1 MSVHVPR
8 LVVKSECRFLY
19 LTSVQSCHF
28 GIVHETVNVID
39 LVICKATP
47 NNHVVGKLVRI
58 DSYTSFHIISICS
71 VLCRKE
77 ILQRSSQT
85 ARDGFVLAIRA
96 ESLVRSI
103 FLVYLSCV
111 FSCLSFPGNTLIC
124 LIFSGFARS
133 RHVHFLDGRSARDFT
148 HQADEP
154 TVFQSVASRHLW
166 ILLPTLRLH
175 ICSRQDFQRADHG
188 NWCTT
193 ENIFSSFGSLDVKR
207 SQHAPLPMWHDRCSW
222 AQLYNTWCKR

>member
-47 NNHVVGKLVRI
+47 NTHVVGKLVRI
-58 DSYTSFHIISICS
+58 DSYTSFHIISICR

-85 ARDGFVLAIRA
+85 VRDGFVLAIRA

-103 FLVYLSCV
+103 FLV
-111 FSCLSFPGNTLIC
+111 SFIPKEDYDLCDLLWLREVWHI
-124 LIFSGFARS
+124 
-133 RHVHFLDGRSARDFT
+133 HFLDGRSARDFT